1 MGAARALI
9 VVIWGAGASFGA
21 AVPGEAGAQTPR
33 AVCSVLSPH
42 PCHPSFCSAFGRR
55 PCVPYF
61 EPPIGQDLRL
71 TIVAA
76 DTSGAE
82 RPSAAVSGNPGGDVK
97 PNTGARTI
105 DSIQA
110 MFAALTAC
118 WIPPPKS
125 EAHTG
130 MQYTVRFAFKRDGS
144 LLAPPRMTFASHDVP
159 AEVRTLYRESIDA
172 ALSRCTQLHF
182 SAGMAGAIA
191 GRPINIRFIDDR
203 MLDSATGQ
211 Q

>member
-1 MGAARALI
+1 MAVARALI
-9 VVIWGAGASFGA
+9 VVICGAGALLA
-21 AVPGEAGAQTPR
+21 AGVPGTASAQTLR

-42 PCHPSFCSAFGRR
+42 PCHPSFCSVFSRR

-82 RPSAAVSGNPGGDVK
+82 RPSAAGSGGADGDAKANVE
-97 PNTGARTI
+97 AHTI

-110 MFAALTAC
+110 MFAALSAC
-118 WIPPPKS
+118 WIPPPKN
-125 EAHTG
+125 EAHSG

-159 AEVRTLYRESIDA
+159 AEVRTIYRESIDA
-172 ALSRCTQLHF
+172 ALGRCTPLHF
-182 SAGMAGAIA
+182 SAGMAGAVA

-203 MLDSATGQ
+203 MVDSAPGQ
-211 Q
+211 P